1 MDIKDFWI
9 IMQEWKARQNASQ
22 LTAQITG
29 QKHRDDLTDVAVL
42 WRPDNIVEDALR
54 HFNERVDEWIYPAK
68 SYFVAICYA
77 NWIAEEFD
85 EDFLDVLN
93 DADLLPD
100 DPYYIPYTLAPGIY
114 DSILEKVVWD
124 EDMGMIP
131 DVREYF
137 DEEFLI
143 GQL

>member
-1 MDIKDFWI
+1 
-9 IMQEWKARQNASQ
+9 MQQWKARQNASQ

-29 QKHRDDLTDVAVL
+29 KQHRDDLTDVEVL

-77 NWIAEEFD
+77 QWITEEFN
-85 EDFLDVLN
+85 ENFIEVLN
-93 DADLLPD
+93 DPDLLPD
-100 DPYYIPYTLAPGIY
+100 DPYYIPYTLAPGTY
-114 DSILEKVVWD
+114 DSIIEQLVFD
-124 EDMGMIP
+124 DRAGMVP
-131 DVREYF
+131 DVKEYF

>member
-29 QKHRDDLTDVAVL
+29 KKHRDDLTDVPVL
-42 WRPDNIVEDALR
+42 WRPENIVEDALR

-77 NWIAEEFD
+77 NWIAQEFD

-93 DADLLPD
+93 DPNLLPD
-100 DPYYIPYTLAPGIY
+100 DPYYIPYTLAPGVY
-114 DSILEKVVWD
+114 DAILEKVVWD

>member
-9 IMQEWKARQNASQ
+9 IMQEWKARQNAYQ

-42 WRPDNIVEDALR
+42 WRPDNVIEDALR

-77 NWIAEEFD
+77 NWIAETFD
-85 EDFLDVLN
+85 EDFYEVLN
-93 DADLLPD
+93 DPDLIPD
-100 DPYYIPYTLAPGIY
+100 DPYYVPYTLANGTY
-114 DSILEKVVWD
+114 DAIIEKVVWN

-131 DVREYF
+131 DVKEYF